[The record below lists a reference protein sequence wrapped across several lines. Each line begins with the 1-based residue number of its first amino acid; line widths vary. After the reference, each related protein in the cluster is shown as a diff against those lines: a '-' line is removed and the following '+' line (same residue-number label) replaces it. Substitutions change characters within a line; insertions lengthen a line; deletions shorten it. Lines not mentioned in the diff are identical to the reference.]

1 MIRLNYFLILI
12 FTCIGTNFF
21 HAQES
26 KKLDQLIDEI
36 ELQIGEEWYLQKTEN
51 GFSVSFCRSCA
62 ENYSDYLET
71 STTRELPK
79 AHFFESDKLDSIS
92 CDSWGSRYAGHN
104 FKTDQEQIDYYN
116 DYYKPYST
124 LQFDVVFENKWSNEH
139 VDSILANNTLLK
151 EAILAEPLYKTDLT
165 IFSDYRYELPSDYL
179 QKRTTQYDFYF
190 ERLPYKSS
198 SIDSSIFIV
207 ENDVFFFC
215 HPVLVDKD
223 DRTFF
228 EKDENFL
235 EAERQRV
242 LKVVAK
248 VLKIKD
254 YTELREPTK
263 WSNIE
268 LR

>member
-1 MIRLNYFLILI
+1 MKQIHHFIILI
-12 FTCIGTNFF
+12 FVCFSTYFS

-26 KKLDQLIDEI
+26 NNLDELIDEI
-36 ELQIGEEWYLQKTEN
+36 ELQIGEEWFLQKTDS

-62 ENYSDYLET
+62 ENYSDYLDT
-71 STTRELPK
+71 SSTRELPK
-79 AHFFESDKLDSIS
+79 DHFFESDKLDSIS
-92 CDSWGSRYAGHN
+92 CDSWVSRYTGHN
-104 FKTDQEQIDYYN
+104 FKTEQERIDYYN

-124 LQFDVVFENKWSNEH
+124 LQFDVVFENKWSNEQ

-151 EAILAEPLYKTDLT
+151 EAILEEPLYKTDLN
-165 IFSDYRYELPSDYL
+165 IFADYRYELPSDFL
-179 QKRTTQYDFYF
+179 QKRTTKYDFYF
-190 ERLPYKSS
+190 ERLPYESRKL
-198 SIDSSIFIV
+198 DSSIFII

-228 EKDENFL
+228 KKDENFL

-242 LKVVAK
+242 LKAVAK
-248 VLKIKD
+248 LLKIND
-254 YTELREPTK
+254 YTELHEPSK
-263 WSNIE
+263 RSNIE